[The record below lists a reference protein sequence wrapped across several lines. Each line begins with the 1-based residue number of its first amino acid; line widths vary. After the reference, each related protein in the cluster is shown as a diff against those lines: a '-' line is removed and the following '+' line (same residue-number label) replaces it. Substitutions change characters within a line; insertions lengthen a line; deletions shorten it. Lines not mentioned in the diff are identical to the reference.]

1 MATIALLAS
10 APFSA
15 GVVVMRQIGNIRT
28 RLAILVVAM
37 LMGCVVI
44 GVLGVSTL
52 KSTVAGLNTVY
63 LDRVVPLRDLK
74 AVSDLYAVS
83 IVDASHKA
91 RSGEL
96 GMADAAAMVVDSQKR
111 IDEYWRAYLN
121 TQLIPDEQ
129 RLVARIE
136 PLMQAARQP
145 LQTLAAALQ
154 RNDRQALDSFVS
166 THLYPVI
173 DPLSAAFSELIDIQL
188 KESQREYEAGAA
200 RYERSLTLTIGLV
213 LFVSLAGGALAFA
226 TVRGITG
233 PLDSLKA
240 SAARIADGDLT
251 ENMALSGR
259 DEITDVQRSL
269 RQMQTNLR
277 DTLMDIQNSAAQ
289 LAAAAE
295 ELTTVTA
302 QSART
307 IEDQDQQVQLAATA
321 VTEMSAAVDE
331 VARNATNTSEASR
344 IAAELTGTSRQQV
357 SETRRTIDQL
367 GEKLS
372 QTGSTV
378 TRLIDETT
386 RINHVL
392 EAIHGIAGQT
402 NLLALNA
409 AIEAARA
416 GEAGRGFAVV
426 ADEVRSLAQRTQAST
441 GEVEKMLGTIQLAGE
456 EAAQNMHQSS
466 TLAERSQAMAGQA
479 DAALDR
485 VSEQVSQIND
495 MNLVIAS
502 AAEEQAQVAR
512 SVDENLVAIG
522 DLSHQSAA
530 SSEQTSAA
538 SDALAQLAVQLN
550 DRVGQ
555 FRL

>member
-1 MATIALLAS
+1 
-10 APFSA
+10 
-15 GVVVMRQIGNIRT
+15 MRQVGNIRV
-28 RLAILVVAM
+28 RLMILVIAM
-37 LMGCVVI
+37 LAGCIAI
-44 GVLGVSTL
+44 GVLGISTL
-52 KSTVAGLNTVY
+52 KLTVAGLNTVY

-74 AVSDLYAVS
+74 AISDLYAVS
-83 IVDASHKA
+83 IVDTSHKA
-91 RSGEL
+91 HSGAL
-96 GMADAAAMVVDSQKR
+96 GMPEAAALVADSQRR
-111 IDEYWRAYLN
+111 IDEYWRGYLN
-121 TQLIPDEQ
+121 THLIADEE

-136 PLMQAARQP
+136 PLMRAAQQP
-145 LQTLAAALQ
+145 LQSLATLLQ
-154 RNDRQALDSFVS
+154 RNDRQALDAFVS
-166 THLYPVI
+166 TQLYPII
-173 DPLSAAFSELIDIQL
+173 DPLSSAFSELIDIQL
-188 KESQREYEAGAA
+188 RESQREYEAGAA
-200 RYERSLTLTIGLV
+200 RYDQSLLYTIGLV
-213 LFVSLAGGALAFA
+213 LFVSLAGAALAFA

-240 SAARIADGDLT
+240 SAARIAGGDLT
-251 ENMALSGR
+251 EKMTVTGR
-259 DEITDVQRSL
+259 DEITDVQHSL

-302 QSART
+302 QSAST
-307 IEDQDQQVQLAATA
+307 IEDQNQQVQLAATA
-321 VTEMSAAVDE
+321 VTEMSAAVEE
-331 VARNATNTSEASR
+331 VARNATSTSEASR
-344 IAAELTGTSRQQV
+344 IATGLTGSGRQQV

-367 GEKLS
+367 GNMLS

-386 RINHVL
+386 RINQVL

-441 GEVEKMLGTIQLAGE
+441 GEIEKMLATIQLAGQD
-456 EAAQNMHQSS
+456 AAQSMHQSS
-466 TLAERSQAMAGQA
+466 ALAERSQTMAGQA
-479 DAALDR
+479 DVALDQ

-538 SDALAQLAVQLN
+538 SDALARLAVHLN

>member
-1 MATIALLAS
+1 
-10 APFSA
+10 
-15 GVVVMRQIGNIRT
+15 MRQVGSIRL
-28 RLAILVVAM
+28 RLAILVISMLAGCIAM
-37 LMGCVVI
+37 
-44 GVLGVSTL
+44 GVLGISTL

-74 AVSDLYAVS
+74 AISDLYAVS

-91 RSGEL
+91 RSGMLAMHE
-96 GMADAAAMVVDSQKR
+96 AAAMTVDSQKR
-111 IDEYWRAYLN
+111 IDEYWQAYLN
-121 TQLIPDEQ
+121 TQLIPEEQ

-136 PLMQAARQP
+136 PLMQAAKLP
-145 LQTLAAALQ
+145 LQTLVTALQ
-154 RNDRQALDSFVS
+154 RDDQQALERFVS
-166 THLYPVI
+166 SQLYPAI
-173 DPLSAAFSELIDIQL
+173 DPLSLAFSELIDIQL
-188 KESQREYEAGAA
+188 KESQREYEAGVA
-200 RYERSLTLTIGLV
+200 RYELSFMLTVGLGI
-213 LFVSLAGGALAFA
+213 FVSLAGAALAFA

-233 PLDSLKA
+233 PLDTLKA

-251 ENMALSGR
+251 ENMTLTGR
-259 DEITDVQRSL
+259 DEVTDVQRSL
-269 RQMQTNLR
+269 LQMQANLR
-277 DTLMDIQNSAAQ
+277 ATLEDIQNSAAQ

-302 QSART
+302 QSAIT
-307 IEDQDQQVQLAATA
+307 IEQQDQQVQLAATA

-331 VARNATNTSEASR
+331 VARNAAHTSEASR
-344 IAAELTGTSRQQV
+344 IAAELTGDGRQQV
-357 SETRRTIDQL
+357 SETRRTIDEL
-367 GEKLS
+367 GGKLS

-386 RINHVL
+386 RINQVL
-392 EAIHGIAGQT
+392 EVIHGIAGQT

-441 GEVEKMLGTIQLAGE
+441 GEVEKMLVTIHQAGE
-456 EAAQNMHQSS
+456 EAAQNMQQSS
-466 TLAERSQAMAGQA
+466 RLAERSQAMAGQA
-479 DAALDR
+479 DSALDR
-485 VSEQVSQIND
+485 VSDQVSQIND

-512 SVDENLVAIG
+512 SVDQNLVAIG

-538 SDALAQLAVQLN
+538 SDSLARLAVHLN

>member
-1 MATIALLAS
+1 MLIGCIA
-10 APFSA
+10 
-15 GVVVMRQIGNIRT
+15 
-28 RLAILVVAM
+28 
-37 LMGCVVI
+37 I

-96 GMADAAAMVVDSQKR
+96 GMAEAATMVVASKKR

-121 TQLIPDEQ
+121 TQLTSDEQ
-129 RLVARIE
+129 RLAALIE
-136 PLMQAARQP
+136 PLMQAAKGP
-145 LQTLAAALQ
+145 LQTLVEALQ

-166 THLYPVI
+166 TQLYPAI
-173 DPLSAAFSELIDIQL
+173 DPLSSAFSELIDIQL
-188 KESQREYEAGAA
+188 KESKREYEAGAA
-200 RYERSLTLTIGLV
+200 RYEHSLTLTFGLV
-213 LFVSLAGGALAFA
+213 LFVSLAGAALAFA

-233 PLDSLKA
+233 PLDSLKT
-240 SAARIADGDLT
+240 SAARIAGGDLT
-251 ENMALSGR
+251 ENMTVTGR

-307 IEDQDQQVQLAATA
+307 IEEQDQQVQLAATA

-344 IAAELTGTSRQQV
+344 IAAELTGSSRQQV

-367 GEKLS
+367 GETLS

-378 TRLIDETT
+378 TRLIGETA
-386 RINHVL
+386 RINQVL

-441 GEVEKMLGTIQLAGE
+441 GEVEKMLSTIQQAGE

-466 TLAERSQAMAGQA
+466 ALAERSQAMAGQA
-479 DAALDR
+479 DAALDQ

-512 SVDENLVAIG
+512 SVDQNLVAIG
-522 DLSHQSAA
+522 DLSYQSAS

>member
-1 MATIALLAS
+1 MLIGCIA
-10 APFSA
+10 
-15 GVVVMRQIGNIRT
+15 IG
-28 RLAILVVAM
+28 A
-37 LMGCVVI
+37 
-44 GVLGVSTL
+44 LGVSTL
-52 KSTVAGLNTVY
+52 RSTVAGLNTVY

-74 AVSDLYAVS
+74 EISDLYAIN

-91 RSGEL
+91 LTGEL
-96 GMADAAAMVVDSQKR
+96 GMPEAAKRMISSTAR
-111 IDEYWRAYLN
+111 IDQSWNVYKATRLTPEEL
-121 TQLIPDEQ
+121 Q
-129 RLVARIE
+129 LVARIE
-136 PLMQAARQP
+136 PLMDAAKPQ
-145 LQTLAAALQ
+145 LQTLLTAIQ
-154 RNDRQALDSFVS
+154 RNDRQALGSFVS
-166 THLYPVI
+166 TQLYPVI
-173 DPLSAAFSELIDIQL
+173 DPISSAFSELIEIQL
-188 KESQREYEAGAA
+188 DESRREYEAGAA
-200 RYERSLTLTIGLV
+200 RYERSLALTIGLV

-240 SAARIADGDLT
+240 SAARIAGGDLT
-251 ENMALSGR
+251 ENMVVTGS
-259 DEITDVQRSL
+259 DEITDVQQSL

-277 DTLMDIQNSAAQ
+277 DTLIDIQNSAAQ

-307 IEDQDQQVQLAATA
+307 IEEQDQQVQLAATA

-331 VARNATNTSEASR
+331 VARNAANTSDASR
-344 IAAELTGTSRQQV
+344 SAAELTGSSRQQV

-378 TRLIDETT
+378 NRLIDETT
-386 RINHVL
+386 RINQVL
-392 EAIHGIAGQT
+392 EAIHAIAGQT

-426 ADEVRSLAQRTQAST
+426 ADEVRNLAQRTQAST
-441 GEVEKMLGTIQLAGE
+441 GEVEKMLGTIQQAGE
-456 EAAQNMHQSS
+456 EAAQNMQQSS
-466 TLAERSQAMAGQA
+466 TFAERSRAMAVQA
-479 DAALDR
+479 DDALDR

-512 SVDENLVAIG
+512 SVDQNLVAIG

-538 SDALAQLAVQLN
+538 SDALARLAVQLN
-550 DRVGQ
+550 DRVSR

>member
-1 MATIALLAS
+1 M
-10 APFSA
+10 
-15 GVVVMRQIGNIRT
+15 MRQIGNIRT
-28 RLAILVVAM
+28 RLAVLVFAM
-37 LMGCVVI
+37 LAGCVAI

-52 KSTVAGLNTVY
+52 KATVAGLNTVY

-96 GMADAAAMVVDSQKR
+96 GMAEAAAMVADSQKR
-111 IDEYWRAYLN
+111 IAAYWRAYLS
-121 TQLIPDEQ
+121 TQLIPEEQ

-136 PLMQAARQP
+136 PLMQAAQRP
-145 LQTLAAALQ
+145 LQALTAALQ
-154 RNDRQALDSFVS
+154 QEDRQALNSFVS
-166 THLYPVI
+166 TQLYPVI
-173 DPLSAAFSELIDIQL
+173 DPLSSAFSELIDIQL
-188 KESQREYEAGAA
+188 KESQREYEAGTA
-200 RYERSLTLTIGLV
+200 RYERSLMLTIGLV
-213 LFVSLAGGALAFA
+213 LFVSLAGGALALA

-233 PLDSLKA
+233 PLDSLKM

-251 ENMALSGR
+251 ENMTVTGR
-259 DEITDVQRSL
+259 DEVTDVQRSL

-307 IEDQDQQVQLAATA
+307 IEEQDQQVQLAATA

-331 VARNATNTSEASR
+331 VARNAASTSEASR
-344 IAAELTGTSRQQV
+344 TAAELTGSSRQQV

-378 TRLIDETT
+378 NRLIDETA

-441 GEVEKMLGTIQLAGE
+441 GEVEKMLGTIQQAGE
-456 EAAQNMHQSS
+456 EAAQNMQQSS
-466 TLAERSQAMAGQA
+466 SLAERSQAMAGQA
-479 DAALDR
+479 DAALDC
-485 VSEQVSQIND
+485 VSDQVSLIND

-538 SDALAQLAVQLN
+538 SDALARLAVQLN

>member
-1 MATIALLAS
+1 
-10 APFSA
+10 
-15 GVVVMRQIGNIRT
+15 MRQIGNIRV
-28 RLAILVVAM
+28 RLAILVFAM
-37 LMGCVVI
+37 LAGCLAI
-44 GVLGVSTL
+44 GVLGVNTL

-96 GMADAAAMVVDSQKR
+96 AMPEAAAMVVDSRRR
-111 IDEYWRAYLN
+111 IDEYWRAYLK
-121 TQLIPDEQ
+121 TQLVADEQ
-129 RLVARIE
+129 RLVTRIE
-136 PLMQAARQP
+136 PLMQAAQQP
-145 LQTLAAALQ
+145 LQTLASTLQ
-154 RNDRQALDSFVS
+154 RNDHQALDSFVS
-166 THLYPVI
+166 TQLYPVI
-173 DPLSAAFSELIDIQL
+173 DPLSSAFSELIDIQL
-188 KESQREYEAGAA
+188 EESRREYEAGAA
-200 RYERSLTLTIGLV
+200 RYDQSLMLTIGLV
-213 LFVSLAGGALAFA
+213 LFVSLAGAALAFA
-226 TVRGITG
+226 TVRSITN
-233 PLDSLKA
+233 PLYALKS
-240 SAARIADGDLT
+240 SAARIASGDLT
-251 ENMALSGR
+251 ENMTVTGR

-269 RQMQTNLR
+269 CQMQTNLR

-302 QSART
+302 QSTRT
-307 IEDQDQQVQLAATA
+307 IEDQNQQVQLAATA

-331 VARNATNTSEASR
+331 VARNANSTSEASR
-344 IAAELTGTSRQQV
+344 IATELTGSGRQQV

-378 TRLIDETT
+378 TRLIDETA
-386 RINHVL
+386 RINQVL

-456 EAAQNMHQSS
+456 EAAQNMQQSS
-466 TLAERSQAMAGQA
+466 ALAERSQAMAGQA
-479 DAALDR
+479 DAALDQ

-512 SVDENLVAIG
+512 SVDQNLVAIG

-530 SSEQTSAA
+530 SSEQTSVA
-538 SDALAQLAVQLN
+538 SDALARLAVQLN

>member
-1 MATIALLAS
+1 
-10 APFSA
+10 
-15 GVVVMRQIGNIRT
+15 MRQVGNIRL
-28 RLAILVVAM
+28 RLAILVIAM
-37 LMGCVVI
+37 LAGCIAI

-74 AVSDLYAVS
+74 AISDLYAVS

-91 RSGEL
+91 RSGGLAMSE
-96 GMADAAAMVVDSQKR
+96 AAAMTVDSQKR

-136 PLMQAARQP
+136 PLMQAAKLP
-145 LQTLAAALQ
+145 LQTLVAALQ
-154 RNDRQALDSFVS
+154 GNDRQALDNFVS
-166 THLYPVI
+166 TQLYPVI
-173 DPLSAAFSELIDIQL
+173 DPLSVAFSELIDIQL
-188 KESQREYEAGAA
+188 EESQREYEAGAA
-200 RYERSLTLTIGLV
+200 RYEHSLMLTLGLV
-213 LFVSLAGGALAFA
+213 LFVSLAGAALAFA

-233 PLDSLKA
+233 PLDTLKS

-251 ENMALSGR
+251 ENMTLTGR

-269 RQMQTNLR
+269 RQMQANLR
-277 DTLMDIQNSAAQ
+277 DTLVDIQNSAAQ

-302 QSART
+302 QAALT
-307 IEDQDQQVQLAATA
+307 IEQQDQQVQLAATA

-331 VARNATNTSEASR
+331 VARNAASTSDASR
-344 IAAELTGTSRQQV
+344 IAAQLTGGSRQQV
-357 SETRRTIDQL
+357 SETRRTIDEL

-441 GEVEKMLGTIQLAGE
+441 GEVEKMLGTIQQAGE
-456 EAAQNMHQSS
+456 EAAQNMQQSS
-466 TLAERSQAMAGQA
+466 RLAERSQAMAGQA

-512 SVDENLVAIG
+512 SVDQNLVAIG

-538 SDALAQLAVQLN
+538 SDSLARLAVQLN

>member
-1 MATIALLAS
+1 MATNPLLAC
-10 APFSA
+10 AHFSA
-15 GVVVMRQIGNIRT
+15 EIMMMRQIGNIRT
-28 RLAILVVAM
+28 RLAVLVIAM
-37 LMGCVVI
+37 LMGCIAI
-44 GVLGVSTL
+44 GTLGVSTL

-74 AVSDLYAVS
+74 AVADLYAVS

-91 RSGEL
+91 NSGEL
-96 GMADAAAMVVDSQKR
+96 QMAEAAAMVQASQR
-111 IDEYWRAYLN
+111 QIDAYWQAYLS
-121 TQLIPDEQ
+121 THLIEAEQ

-136 PLMQAARQP
+136 PLMRAAEQP
-145 LQTLAAALQ
+145 LQTLTAAMQ
-154 RNDRQALDSFVS
+154 RNDQQALDSFVS
-166 THLYPVI
+166 SQLYPLI
-173 DPLSAAFSELIDIQL
+173 DPLSSGFSELIDIQL

-200 RYERSLTLTIGLV
+200 RYDRSLTLTIGLV

-233 PLDSLKA
+233 PLNALQA
-240 SAARIADGDLT
+240 SAARIAGGDLT
-251 ENMALSGR
+251 ETITVTGR
-259 DEITDVQRSL
+259 DEITDVQGSL

-277 DTLMDIQNSAAQ
+277 DTLMEIQNSATQ

-307 IEDQDQQVQLAATA
+307 IEEQDQQVQLAATA

-331 VARNATNTSEASR
+331 VARNAANTSEASR
-344 IAAELTGTSRQQV
+344 TAAELTGSSRQQV

-392 EAIHGIAGQT
+392 EAIHAIAGQT

-441 GEVEKMLGTIQLAGE
+441 GEVEKMLSSIQQAGE
-456 EAAQNMHQSS
+456 QAAQDMAQSS
-466 TLAERSQAMAGQA
+466 TLAERSQAMAGEA
-479 DAALDR
+479 DAALDQ

-512 SVDENLVAIG
+512 SVDQNLVAIG
-522 DLSHQSAA
+522 DLSYQSAS
-530 SSEQTSAA
+530 SSEQTSVA